1 MKTYADL
8 KLPVRTLLGAG
19 PSDVD
24 PRVLRV
30 MATPVI
36 GFFDPEFLAI
46 MDETMELTRFVFQTE
61 NEFTFTLPAT
71 GTGGME
77 TALANMIEPG
87 DRMVVCVNGF
97 FGARMTEMVKRLKGE
112 LVTVEAPWGQVV
124 DPADVERA
132 LKGGKTRVVAIVH
145 AETSTGILQPLEEI
159 ARLAKEHGALLLVD
173 AVTSL
178 GGVEVNVDKR
188 GIDICYSG
196 SQKCLG
202 APPGMS
208 LITLNSRAQKAL
220 ASRKTEVHSWYL
232 DLGLIQRYW
241 AKERFYH
248 HTAPASL
255 IYAMRES
262 LRLVYEEGL
271 EARFARHELN
281 STALKAG
288 LEAMGLKLFAE
299 AGHRNPTLTT
309 IAVPDGVNDANMR
322 GKLLKEYNIEISG
335 GLGQL
340 KGKIWRIGLMG
351 NSSKK
356 RNVIDVLAALEGAL
370 RSEGLKA
377 PSGAGIAAAEQAYK
391 G

>member
-1 MKTYADL
+1 
-8 KLPVRTLLGAG
+8 
-19 PSDVD
+19 
-24 PRVLRV
+24 
-30 MATPVI
+30 
-36 GFFDPEFLAI
+36 
-46 MDETMELTRFVFQTE
+46 
-61 NEFTFTLPAT
+61 
-71 GTGGME
+71 
-77 TALANMIEPG
+77 
-87 DRMVVCVNGF
+87 MVCINGF
-97 FGARMTEMVKRLKGE
+97 FGARMVEIVKRCNAE
-112 LVTVEAPWGQVV
+112 LVTVEAPWGQII

-132 LKGGKTRVVAIVH
+132 LKAGKTKLVAIVH

-220 ASRKTEVHSWYL
+220 ASRKAGVQSWYL
-232 DLGLIQRYW
+232 DLSLNQRYW
-241 AKERFYH
+241 TKERFYH

-255 IYAMRES
+255 IYAMREA

-271 EARFARHELN
+271 EARFARHKLN
-281 STALKAG
+281 AKALTAG

-309 IAVPDGVNDANMR
+309 IAIPEGVNDANVR
-322 GKLLKEYNIEISG
+322 GKLLKDYNIEISG

-351 NSSKK
+351 NSSKR
-356 RNVIDVLAALEGAL
+356 RNVIAVLAALENAL
-370 RSEGLKA
+370 RSEGFQVA
-377 PSGAGIAAAEQAYK
+377 SGAGIAAAEQVYK
-391 G
+391 A